1 VPTLFLGRRAD
12 YEVAMADRTG
22 RFLRILVLAGAAST
36 GGCGGLEAALTQTGG
51 DTVADTRLLDGR
63 FAGIAASTF
72 ESDRC
77 ARQLRLAIVTANGR
91 LTGEVSDPR
100 QPGLAPTPFE
110 GYLDTDG
117 AVAARVRAFGE
128 VFVLRGRVR
137 ETRFE
142 GRLDDAAGVDPARNN
157 PRPGDTNL
165 RFGNPLSFCGWV
177 MRLPRQRA

>member
-1 VPTLFLGRRAD
+1 M
-12 YEVAMADRTG
+12 AMLDRTG
-22 RFLRILVLAGAAST
+22 RFLRVLTLAGAALT

-51 DTVADTRLLDGR
+51 DTVADLRLLDGR
-63 FAGIAASTF
+63 FAGTATSTF

-77 ARQLRLAIVTANGR
+77 ARQLRLAIATANGR

-100 QPGLAPTPFE
+100 QPGLAPALFE

-117 AVAARVRAFGE
+117 GVAARVRAFGE

-142 GRLDDAAGVDPARNN
+142 GRLDDEAGVDPVRNN

-165 RFGNPLSFCGWV
+165 RFGNPLSYCGWV